1 MDELQRF
8 GFVLKDVARSYVARF
23 EQRASALRLTLS
35 QCRVLVYLA
44 VNEGVSQSRLCELT
58 EIEPMNLVRIL
69 DRMEAKGWL
78 ERRADPIDRRARK
91 LYMKPKAK
99 PLVDNIWAVAAAT
112 RAEAFQGMSRDESKQ
127 LFSLLKRMSENLLA
141 LKPFA
146 PVAAATVS
154 RPSRAK
160 RLHAVDQ
167 S

>member
-8 GFVLKDVARSYVARF
+8 GFVLRDVARNYVSRF

-35 QCRVLVYLA
+35 QCRVLVYVA
-44 VNEGVSQSRLCELT
+44 VNEGASQSRLCELT

-78 ERRADPIDRRARK
+78 ERRADPVDRRARK

-112 RAEAFQGMSRDESKQ
+112 RAEAFQGMSRDETKQ
-127 LFSLLKRMSENLLA
+127 LYSLLQRMSENLLA

-146 PVAAATVS
+146 PVAAATTLKAP
-154 RPSRAK
+154 RPK
-160 RLHAVDQ
+160 RLNTADQ